1 LQLSVFQEPLFA
13 DPGLSRV
20 VLKRFTGLPF
30 RIKTTDD
37 RKETLKI
44 NKKYFFC
51 ICSCHIFITFVVR
64 FFLNQ
69 TVRRRMKDFTKG
81 SEAKQIFQ
89 FALPMLI
96 GNVFMQLYQFA
107 DTVIVGRFLGK
118 EALAAVGASTPVVF
132 LTIALVIGIGIG
144 SSIVISQYFGAKR
157 YTRVTATCDTLFI
170 FLFVAAIVITVVGIA
185 FSESILRLMALPEEI
200 VPMAKTYLQ
209 IYFSG
214 SILLSGYNA
223 VAAILRGVG
232 DSKTPLYFLIVSSI
246 LNIVLD
252 LLFIAVFGL
261 GVAGAAW
268 ATVISQGV
276 AFLLAVWYINRRNQ
290 VIRINLFRPKFDGEI
305 FKQCIRM
312 GLPAGFQQTFLA
324 VGMLALMGIVNGFGT
339 DVIAAYSAV
348 NRIDTFAA
356 LPVMN
361 FSAALTTF
369 VGQNVGAGKFR
380 RIGRGLRATLLMS
393 LGTCLAINTALILGA
408 NPLINVFTTDPAV
421 IAIGHKYLLIL
432 NAFYL
437 IFAVMITINGL
448 LRGAGAAVFPM
459 IVTLLSLWLVR
470 VPAAAWLSG
479 KMGCEG
485 IWWAMPFGWT
495 VGMVAVL
502 TYYFSGK
509 WKRKAVVRG
518 REWRAMAEG

>member
-1 LQLSVFQEPLFA
+1 M
-13 DPGLSRV
+13 
-20 VLKRFTGLPF
+20 
-30 RIKTTDD
+30 I
-37 RKETLKI
+37 
-44 NKKYFFC
+44 
-51 ICSCHIFITFVVR
+51 
-64 FFLNQ
+64 
-69 TVRRRMKDFTKG
+69 DFTKG
-81 SEAKQIFQ
+81 NETKQIFQ

-157 YTRVTATCDTLFI
+157 YDKVRITCDTLFI
-170 FLFVAAIVITVVGIA
+170 FLFIAALVITVVGVV
-185 FSESILRLMALPEEI
+185 FSESILRLIVLPEEI
-200 VPMAKTYLQ
+200 IPMAKTYLQ

-214 SILLSGYNA
+214 SILLFGYNA
-223 VAAILRGVG
+223 VAAVLRGVG
-232 DSKTPLYFLIVSSI
+232 DSKTPLYFLIISSV

-252 LLFIAVFGL
+252 LLFIAVFGW

-268 ATVISQGV
+268 ATVVSQGF
-276 AFLLAVWYINRRNQ
+276 AFLLSVWYVNRRNH
-290 VIRINLFRPKFDGEI
+290 VIRINLLRPKFDGEI
-305 FKQCIRM
+305 FKQCMQM
-312 GLPAGFQQTFLA
+312 GLPAGLQQTFLA

-361 FSAALTTF
+361 FAAALTTF

-380 RIGRGLRATLLMS
+380 RIRRGLRATLLMS
-393 LGTCLAINTALILGA
+393 IGTCLVINTALILGA
-408 NPLINVFTTDPAV
+408 EPLMRIFTTDPAV
-421 IAIGHKYLLIL
+421 IAIGQKYLMIL

-437 IFAVMITINGL
+437 IFSVMMTINGL

-479 KMGCEG
+479 EMGYEG
-485 IWWAMPFGWT
+485 IWWAVPVGWT
-495 VGMVAVL
+495 VGMVAAL
-502 TYYFSGK
+502 AYYFSGR
-509 WKRKAVVRG
+509 WKHKAVVRG
-518 REWRAMAEG
+518 RESRAMAEG